1 MTEAR
6 IGSAAIHG
14 MTVPRRS
21 RENFAAI
28 HPARHR
34 RAERALEQ
42 AHGAL
47 AGRAIWHVTYSS
59 PQGDGTGVAEM
70 LRSLLGYTRDSG
82 LDAHLLG
89 LSADPGFGTVSRR
102 IYHRLYGSEG
112 DGGPLAG
119 EQRRLIE
126 RVAGEHAKLLS
137 ARVREGDIVFLHD
150 MPGLV
155 GPMKELGARVIWRS
169 HLGVEDANRWAREA
183 WEFLWPMIAEADG
196 CVFSRPEYAWEMIPP
211 ERVAVLEPTIDPFS
225 PKNEEISPEVILA
238 IVDQIGLSD
247 SGIETAPVFARPDGT
262 PYRLS
267 ASAQIDQDAPLP
279 AQAPLALQISGWERL
294 KSQRRLLELFAEGLR
309 DSTAHLAI
317 AGPMIDP
324 RSERG
329 EEAEVLDELRSAR
342 VALPTPVKERVHLA
356 QLSVEDLDE
365 NAIMVNALQR
375 QADVIV
381 DNAEREAFG
390 LSIAEAM
397 LKGQPILA
405 RRTGGTEEQ
414 IVDGVSGVL
423 VETGDDD
430 RFAASL
436 RELLADPRR
445 REVLGIGARAQAM
458 KGSLTIDHLAD
469 YIGVIEAF
477 CLGGLPAAGR

>member
-1 MTEAR
+1 MTQATT
-6 IGSAAIHG
+6 GSAAIRE

-28 HPARHR
+28 HPAGHR
-34 RAERALEQ
+34 RAERALEL
-42 AHGAL
+42 AHGDL

-89 LSADPGFGTVSRR
+89 ASADAGFRTVGRR

-112 DGGPLAG
+112 DGGPLSD
-119 EQRRLIE
+119 EQRRVIE
-126 RVAGEHAKLLS
+126 LVAAEHAGILS
-137 ARVREGDIVFLHD
+137 GRVRDGDIVFLHD
-150 MPGLV
+150 LPGLV

-169 HLGVEDANRWAREA
+169 HLGVEEPNRWAREA
-183 WEFLWPMIAEADG
+183 WEFLWPMVAQADG

-211 ERVAVLEPTIDPFS
+211 DRVAVLKPTVDPFS
-225 PKNEEISPEVILA
+225 PKNEEISPEVVLA

-267 ASAQIDQDAPLP
+267 ATAEIDQDAPLP

-294 KSQRRLLELFAEGLR
+294 KAQRGLLELFADELR
-309 DSTAHLAI
+309 DSTAHLVI
-317 AGPMIDP
+317 AGPMVGAML
-324 RSERG
+324 EG
-329 EEAEVLDELRSAR
+329 AEESEVLDELRAAR
-342 VALPTPVKERVHLA
+342 EALPVTTKARVHLV
-356 QLSVEDLDE
+356 QLPVGDLDE

-375 QADVIV
+375 RADVIV
-381 DNAEREAFG
+381 DNAEKEAFG

-397 LKGQPILA
+397 LKGEPILA

-423 VETGDDD
+423 VEPDDD
-430 RFAASL
+430 AGFAKSL
-436 RELLADPRR
+436 RELLADQRR

-458 KGSLTIDHLAD
+458 KGSLTLDHLAN
-469 YIGVIEAF
+469 YIGVIENF
-477 CLGGLPAAGR
+477 CLD

>member
-1 MTEAR
+1 MTQAMTD
-6 IGSAAIHG
+6 SASVHE

-28 HPARHR
+28 HPAGHR
-34 RAERALEQ
+34 RAERALEL
-42 AHGAL
+42 AAGAL
-47 AGRAIWHVTYSS
+47 AGRAIWHLTYSS
-59 PQGDGTGVAEM
+59 PHGDGSGVADM

-89 LSADPGFGTVSRR
+89 ASADPGFRTVSRR
-102 IYHRLYGSEG
+102 IYYRLYGSEG
-112 DGGPLAG
+112 DGGPLSDEERG
-119 EQRRLIE
+119 VIE
-126 RVAGEHAKLLS
+126 LVAAEHAGLLS
-137 ARVREGDIVFLHD
+137 GRVREGDIVFLHD
-150 MPGLV
+150 LPGLV

-169 HLGVEDANRWAREA
+169 HLGVEEPNRWAREA
-183 WEFLWPMIAEADG
+183 WEFLWPLVAEADA

-211 ERVAVLEPTIDPFS
+211 DRVAVLMPTVDPFS
-225 PKNEEISPEVILA
+225 PKNEEISPEVVLA
-238 IVDQIGLSD
+238 IVDQIGLSE
-247 SGIETAPVFARPDGT
+247 SGIEAAPVFARPDGT

-267 ASAQIDQDAPLP
+267 ATAEIDQAGPLP
-279 AQAPLALQISGWERL
+279 AQAPLALQVSGWERL
-294 KSQRRLLELFAEGLR
+294 KAQRGLLELFADELR
-309 DSTAHLAI
+309 DSTAHLVI
-317 AGPMIDP
+317 AGPMVGAML
-324 RSERG
+324 EG
-329 EEAEVLDELRSAR
+329 AEESEVLDELRAAR
-342 VALPTPVKERVHLA
+342 EGLPAPTKARVHLV
-356 QLSVEDLDE
+356 QLPVDDLDE

-375 QADVIV
+375 RADVIA
-381 DNAEREAFG
+381 DNADREAFG

-405 RRTGGTEEQ
+405 RRTGGAEEQ

-423 VETGDDD
+423 VEPGDDA

-469 YIGVIEAF
+469 YIEVIEDF
-477 CLGGLPAAGR
+477 CLD